1 MHVQSTW
8 LPLARQ
14 DDEICVVQTYSKGL
28 EDVFLS
34 ASQRSLVVDSHHEPV
49 RQSFHARLDSRES
62 ASRLQHVRERWNSRP
77 QTLSD

>member
-14 DDEICVVQTYSKGL
+14 DDEVCVVQTYSIGL

-34 ASQRSLVVDSHHEPV
+34 ASHRSLVVDSHHEPV